1 MSTSSSSRTGLLLI
15 GIILTL
21 LAPLAQAEDTLRL
34 NFGVYCSPE
43 PSAMVKVYRPALQEL
58 EDNMSRRV
66 GR

>member
-1 MSTSSSSRTGLLLI
+1 MLLI

-34 NFGVYCSPE
+34 NFGVHCSPE

-58 EDNMSRRV
+58 
-66 GR
+66 